1 MKKGEK
7 IFSYLIILLS
17 LAFLAGSFFI
27 VPINELTV

>member
-17 LAFLAGSFFI
+17 LAFWQVPFLSFQSM
-27 VPINELTV
+27 N